1 MTTAD
6 LRAALLLAVVFFN
19 TVEALPLPRSAKR
32 ENYEKAGAQ
41 DEIARWQAALA
52 RLGLDYSPAQLTG
65 GAFALAESGVRIR
78 KWLTWPA
85 RPIFELTQTGQNW
98 ALFTHPD
105 RWPARLVIEAG
116 EEDDWRRLYAS
127 LDPEHDFRADALVY
141 RRVRAVYDG
150 QSEKAGRTWDR
161 FASWAAAEVFAAYPE
176 VDTVRVKFIRV
187 HTFEPGESATVFEDV
202 GDRFPEIRR
211 RP

>member
-1 MTTAD
+1 MTPAD
-6 LRAALLLAVVFFN
+6 LRAAVLLAVVFVN
-19 TVEALPLPRSAKR
+19 TVEALPLPRSVRR

-41 DEIARWQAALA
+41 DEIARWRAGLT
-52 RLGLDYSPAQLTG
+52 RVGLDYTEAELTDA
-65 GAFALAESGVRIR
+65 AFALAEAGVSAR
-78 KWLTWPA
+78 KWLTGPA

-98 ALFTHPD
+98 GLFTHPD
-105 RWPARLVIEAG
+105 RWPARLVIEAQEG
-116 EEDDWRRLYAS
+116 NEWRRLYAS
-127 LDPEHDFRADALVY
+127 LDPEHEFRADALVY

-150 QSEKAGRTWDR
+150 QSEKGGRTWDR

-187 HTFEPGESATVFEDV
+187 HTFEPGESATVLEEV

>member
-1 MTTAD
+1 VTAAD
-6 LRAALLLAVVFFN
+6 GRAALLLAVVFFN

-32 ENYEKAGAQ
+32 ENYDKPSAQ
-41 DEIARWQAALA
+41 DEIARWQRGLA
-52 RLGLDYSPAQLTG
+52 GLGIHRSQAQLTEA
-65 GAFALAESGVRIR
+65 AFALAELGVRAR
-78 KWLTWPA
+78 AWLTAPA
-85 RPIFELTQTGQNW
+85 RPLFELTQTGQNW

-105 RWPARLVIEAG
+105 RWPARLVIEVQQG
-116 EEDDWRRLYAS
+116 DEWSRVYAS
-127 LDPEHDFRADALVY
+127 LDPEHEFRADALVY

-150 QSEKAGRTWDR
+150 QSEKAGRTWNR

-176 VDTVRVKFIRV
+176 VHTVRVKFIRL
-187 HTFEPGESATVFEDV
+187 HTYEPGESATVLEEV